1 MIEMGKIL
9 KCFRKEKQLAMKQIC
24 TGICSVA
31 MLSGYE
37 SGKYTQSFLLFEYF
51 MERIGGCFSDF
62 SIMVTEHEYTYYM
75 WKEEVFEALE
85 QKEWKKLKILLKN
98 QTEVIDACD
107 KKISTQFYAYMYG
120 MMEAMEYQN
129 WEKATQHLKE
139 ASIQTNPKMF
149 AILEEDVSLSVM
161 ELHILLL
168 YLYYGIQAEIIDLET
183 GKIWFSQLEKYIHED
198 RIDLE
203 ERARIYPKLVCVGI
217 RMFESDMEFTDKMV
231 LCEKA
236 ITLLRT
242 TRTFYDITEVLRIYI
257 PLLRMIESKELTF
270 YEKQYEVYCDIFM
283 QGNTDMEFHP
293 EMMVFGK
300 PKVYLISEYL
310 SSKRKE
316 KGLTQEQVSD
326 LIYEPSN
333 YSRVESGKTKP
344 LPSKLKELV
353 KSLDIHWCY
362 CRGELETD
370 NPKVYQLR
378 VMQRTADIEERWQDS
393 LEILKE
399 MEKLLDMENVI
410 NYQYIEGEKCK
421 VKYCLGE
428 LSSEDAYMRLKFLLE
443 LTRKID
449 METQYLVYYS
459 QTEIEIVAD
468 MAKILRKQKKY
479 EEGIFLL
486 ETVLKQISRSK
497 VGFEYQWNGICFAL
511 RILGGLY
518 FSANNY
524 EKSLEILNYV
534 YRIYIKNKN
543 TSNLAN
549 ILDAIADDLEHI
561 GERYSEEYKKLYRQ
575 AYYVADFFHIK
586 NVKGIMDNY
595 YKENFDRNMK
605 WYQS

>member
-1 MIEMGKIL
+1 MKTGKIL
-9 KCFRKEKQLAMKQIC
+9 KYFRKEKQLAMKQLC

-31 MLSGYE
+31 MMSGYE

-62 SIMVTEHEYTYYM
+62 SIMVTEHEYTYYV
-75 WKEEVFEALE
+75 WKEEIFQALE

-98 QTEVIDACD
+98 QTEVTDACD

-129 WEKATQHLKE
+129 WEKATTYLKE

-149 AILEEDVSLSVM
+149 AVLEEDISLSVM

-168 YLYYGIQAEIIDLET
+168 YLYYGIQAEKIDLET
-183 GKIWFSQLEKYIHED
+183 GKIWFSQLEKYIHEG
-198 RIDLE
+198 RMDLE
-203 ERARIYPKLVCVGI
+203 ERARIYPNRVCVGI
-217 RMFESDMEFTDKMV
+217 HMFEKDMEFTEKMA
-231 LCEKA
+231 LCKKA
-236 ITLLRT
+236 ITLLRM

-257 PLLRMIESKELTF
+257 PLLRMIKSKELAF

-283 QGNTDMEFHP
+283 QGNTDMEFRP

-370 NPKVYQLR
+370 TPEVYRLR
-378 VMQRTADIEERWQDS
+378 KKHRKANVEDRWQDS

-399 MEKLLDMENVI
+399 MEELLDINNVI
-410 NYQYIEGEKCK
+410 NYQYIENHKCNIK
-421 VKYCLGE
+421 HYLRE
-428 LSSEDAYMRLKFLLE
+428 ISSEEAYMRLKFLLE

-468 MAKILRKQKKY
+468 MAKILREQKKY

-486 ETVLKQISRSK
+486 ETVLKQMARSR
-497 VGFEYQWNGICFAL
+497 VDFEYQ
-511 RILGGLY
+511 
-518 FSANNY
+518 
-524 EKSLEILNYV
+524 
-534 YRIYIKNKN
+534 
-543 TSNLAN
+543 
-549 ILDAIADDLEHI
+549 
-561 GERYSEEYKKLYRQ
+561 
-575 AYYVADFFHIK
+575 
-586 NVKGIMDNY
+586 
-595 YKENFDRNMK
+595 
-605 WYQS
+605 